1 MWINLRKNAIQK
13 EIDSRPKYINLF
25 EKIKNRNIQPYL
37 LTFDIRKKDE
47 QAAMESLWKPE
58 KELLDLR
65 EAIKRIILNVDKID
79 LDDYIENILIAKDK
93 LDR

>member
-1 MWINLRKNAIQK
+1 
-13 EIDSRPKYINLF
+13 
-25 EKIKNRNIQPYL
+25 L

-47 QAAMESLWKPE
+47 QAVMESLWKPE

-65 EAIKRIILNVDKID
+65 EAIKRIILNVEKID

>member
-1 MWINLRKNAIQK
+1 M
-13 EIDSRPKYINLF
+13 
-25 EKIKNRNIQPYL
+25 

-47 QAAMESLWKPE
+47 QAVMESLWKPE

-65 EAIKRIILNVDKID
+65 EAIKRIILNVEKID